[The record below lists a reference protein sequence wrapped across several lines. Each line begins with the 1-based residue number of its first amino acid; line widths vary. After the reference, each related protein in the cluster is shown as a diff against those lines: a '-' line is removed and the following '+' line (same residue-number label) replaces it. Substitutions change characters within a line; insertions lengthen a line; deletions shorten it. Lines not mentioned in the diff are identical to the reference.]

1 MAQAQLG
8 VDIGNRAV
16 HLVVWDGKQMKK
28 SITEPLPEGLVR
40 EGRVVS
46 AAAMTE
52 FFKGARKHHRLP
64 AGRVSLVLHTH
75 ECFCRRFDVPAMTHS
90 QLKVNLSYEFRDF
103 ITQEKEKY
111 TYDYAVLGRIE
122 AEEGT
127 KLDLIAAAVAKET
140 VGEYDDILRRAGFRL
155 RVAVPEEIAYINLF
169 RRFPGEGI
177 PGSVC
182 VLDLG
187 HAAVSI
193 HMFQD
198 GLHQSDRTLDYGCAA
213 LDQAIAEQFN
223 VAPYVA
229 CTYRESNFE
238 GCQDIPACREVYSHI
253 ALEVLK
259 AVNYYNYSNAERP
272 VEQIVCWGGG
282 AQIAPL
288 VETLRET
295 LPAPVE
301 SWEKL
306 LPGLKQE
313 PSSLLALGAALQK
326 G

>member
-16 HLVVWDGKQMKK
+16 HMVLWDGKQIRK
-28 SITEPLPEGLVR
+28 SVNEPLPEGLVR

-46 AAAMTE
+46 AAAMSE
-52 FFKGARKHHRLP
+52 FLKTLRKSSHLP
-64 AGRVSLVLHTH
+64 GGHVSLALHTN

-103 ITQEKEKY
+103 ITQEKDKY
-111 TYDYAVLGRIE
+111 YYDYAVLGQM
-122 AEEGT
+122 EEGT
-127 KLDLIAAAVAKET
+127 KLDLMAAAVAKET
-140 VGEYDDILRRAGFRL
+140 VRAYDDMLRRAGLHL
-155 RVAVPEEIAYINLF
+155 RVAVPEEIAYTNLF
-169 RRFPGEGI
+169 RRFAGEAAQ
-177 PGSVC
+177 GSAC
-182 VLDLG
+182 LLDLG

-193 HMFQD
+193 HMLQD
-198 GLHQSDRTLDYGCAA
+198 GLHQSDRTLDFGCAA
-213 LDQAIAEQFN
+213 LDQVIADQFN

-238 GCQDIPACREVYSHI
+238 NCQDLPGCREIYNHI

-272 VEQIVCWGGG
+272 VEWICCWGGG
-282 AQIAPL
+282 GEIAPL

-295 LPAPVE
+295 LSVPVE
-301 SWEKL
+301 GWSKL
-306 LPGLKQE
+306 LPDLGQA
-313 PSSLLALGAALQK
+313 PASLLALGAALQK
-326 G
+326 R

>member
-1 MAQAQLG
+1 MSQAQLG

-16 HLVVWDGKQMKK
+16 HLVLWDGKQIKK

-40 EGRVVS
+40 DGHIVS
-46 AAAMTE
+46 NAAMAE
-52 FFKGARKHHRLP
+52 FFKTIRKQYHIPSGH
-64 AGRVSLVLHTH
+64 VSLVLHSG

-111 TYDYAVLGRIE
+111 FYDYAVLNQMDDG
-122 AEEGT
+122 A
-127 KLDLIAAAVAKET
+127 KLDLMAAAVAKET
-140 VGEYDDILRRAGFRL
+140 IASYDEMLRKAGFRL
-155 RVAVPEEIAYINLF
+155 RVAIPEEVAYTNLF
-169 RRFPGEGI
+169 DRFKSEETQ
-177 PGSVC
+177 GSAC
-182 VLDLG
+182 LLDLG

-193 HMFQD
+193 HMLRD
-198 GLHQSDRTLDYGCAA
+198 GRHQSGRNLDYGCAA
-213 LDQAIAEQFN
+213 LDQVISEQLN

-229 CTYRESNFE
+229 CTYRESNYEDCQNLE
-238 GCQDIPACREVYSHI
+238 GCKDVYSHI

-259 AVNYYNYSNAERP
+259 AVNYYNYSNAEQP
-272 VEQIVCWGGG
+272 VEFICCWGGG
-282 AQIAPL
+282 LKIAPL
-288 VETLRET
+288 LDALRET
-295 LPAPVE
+295 LSVPVD

-306 LPGLKQE
+306 LPGLNQD